1 MAFFKANKQTKENQN
16 KTINK
21 QRKTKPNNMAKVNL
35 ILCLLTFSVF
45 EICAQNRCQGDATY
59 EKKTFT
65 ENGKKNNSKKSWLPP
80 LTAKKQLENLFLFI
94 LLSL

>member
-1 MAFFKANKQTKENQN
+1 LAFFKANKQTKENQN

-45 EICAQNRCQGDATY
+45 EICAQNRCHGDATY

-65 ENGKKNNSKKSWLPP
+65 ENGKKNNSQKKVGFP
-80 LTAKKQLENLFLFI
+80 L
-94 LLSL
+94 